1 MPASIRWAELT
12 DFEALKRSRL
22 NRLRGATKK
31 PSNPSDC
38 HALVELAG
46 RRARCDEGHNDLLGR
61 TKSSPDRER
70 GTNGLSVEV
79 SFAGSNQTERND
91 PEGVAP
97 RRGVKV

>member
-46 RRARCDEGHNDLLGR
+46 RRARCDEGHLDSHEA
-61 TKSSPDRER
+61 TV
-70 GTNGLSVEV
+70 TNGI
-79 SFAGSNQTERND
+79 AW
-91 PEGVAP
+91 
-97 RRGVKV
+97 

>member
-46 RRARCDEGHNDLLGR
+46 RRARCDEARRYLIQSKIPTQANLPGEKKPKKKQEKG
-61 TKSSPDRER
+61 KSR
-70 GTNGLSVEV
+70 GKEH
-79 SFAGSNQTERND
+79 Q
-91 PEGVAP
+91 
-97 RRGVKV
+97 

>member
-46 RRARCDEGHNDLLGR
+46 RRARCDERKAVASETIPSGQPR
-61 TKSSPDRER
+61 AASREALIR
-70 GTNGLSVEV
+70 GP
-79 SFAGSNQTERND
+79 GSR
-91 PEGVAP
+91 
-97 RRGVKV
+97 